1 MNNIQNVYRRPAPRT
16 WRERLL
22 QGNSGRPLTL
32 RQERTVPEWIVGS
45 SVLTFIISLMA
56 CTIAFGR
63 TMEINLMLVSSISVL
78 FFYYGTKAAS
88 ASWAQTKEREFIK
101 NVFVVALLI
110 RIGWVFFSYFYFNEL
125 IFGKNDGYGEDT
137 GWYMDF
143 SKDVAQWIKDGMTHP
158 FSALIKKNAAA
169 MDDVGYPITLALE
182 YLLSSE
188 SSDVFFPMLIKSV
201 MNAYCAL
208 CIYHIAK
215 RHFGESV
222 ARLSA
227 IFIAFNPLM
236 YFWCACLLKESEM
249 IFLCCLSVDLVDK
262 TFSSGSKLTFE
273 GLLPGLVVGLAL
285 FFYRAPLAIVLFLAM
300 FAHIV
305 MASSRVM
312 SFAKKSIAGVMVFIT
327 LLIGYGDRFLSQTT
341 TLWETAQSDEQSN
354 NMAWR
359 TSREGGNAFAKYAGA
374 SVFAPLIFTIPF
386 PSYNIA
392 LEGQYVQREL
402 SGAYFI
408 KNVFSFFVLYVMVI
422 LLISGDWRKHVFILA
437 YTLGYLMTLVLSSFA
452 QSGRFHMPVWP
463 MLIMFAAYGIQ
474 LGKTTPRIRRWYRTA
489 LVIEVIACL
498 AWNWFKLAGRGMT

>member
-1 MNNIQNVYRRPAPRT
+1 
-16 WRERLL
+16 
-22 QGNSGRPLTL
+22 
-32 RQERTVPEWIVGS
+32 
-45 SVLTFIISLMA
+45 
-56 CTIAFGR
+56 
-63 TMEINLMLVSSISVL
+63 MLVSSISVL

-110 RIGWVFFSYFYFNEL
+110 RIGWVLFSYLYFNEL
-125 IFGKNDGYGEDT
+125 IFGKLDGYGEDT

-143 SKDVAQWIKDGMTHP
+143 SKDIAQWIKDGMTYP

-188 SSDVFFPMLIKSV
+188 SSDVFFPMIIKSV
-201 MNAYCAL
+201 MNAYCVL

-215 RHFGESV
+215 RHFGEGV
-222 ARLSA
+222 ARLAA
-227 IFIAFNPLM
+227 IFVAFNPLM
-236 YFWCACLLKESEM
+236 FFWCACLLKEAEM
-249 IFLCCLSVDLVDK
+249 LFLCCLSVDLVDK
-262 TFSSGSKLTFE
+262 TLSSGSKLTFKS
-273 GLLPGLVVGLAL
+273 LLPGLIVGLAL
-285 FFYRAPLAIVLFLAM
+285 FFYRAPLAIVLYLAM

-305 MASSRVM
+305 MASGRVM
-312 SFAKKSIAGVMVFIT
+312 SFAKKMIAGTMVFVT
-327 LLIGYGDRFLSQTT
+327 LLIGYGDQFLSQTES
-341 TLWETAQSDEQSN
+341 LVQAAQSDEQSN

-359 TSREGGNAFAKYAGA
+359 TSREGGNTFAKYAGA

-386 PSYNIA
+386 PTFNIA
-392 LEGQYVQREL
+392 LEDQYLQREL

-408 KNVFSFFVLYVMVI
+408 KNVFSFFVLYVMII

-437 YTLGYLMTLVLSSFA
+437 YTLGYLMSLVLSSFA

-474 LGKTTPRIRRWYRTA
+474 LGKTTPRIRRWYTTA

-498 AWNWFKLAGRGMT
+498 AWNWFKLKGRSMI